1 MKKRA
6 VSPVIATVLLIALVT
21 AAAAIVFLVVIPMLR
36 PGATPYFV
44 ATPGSSSVN
53 GTHRSISIEIEARG
67 GDLIFD
73 GVTCEQ
79 ITTLEYSNEGA
90 AIAENAKITVIIKAT
105 FEIGTEYTFTFTFT
119 SGDSTFEKT
128 FEHTA

>member
-67 GDLIFD
+67 GDLVFD
-73 GVTCEQ
+73 GVTCD
-79 ITTLEYSNEGA
+79 TVSVLEVTNLGA
-90 AIAENAKITVIIKAT
+90 SIVENAKITVTIKGT
-105 FEIGTEYTFTFTFT
+105 FDIGTQYTFTFTFT
-119 SGDSTFEKT
+119 SGDSTFDKVLK
-128 FEHTA
+128 HTA

>member
-44 ATPGSSSVN
+44 ATGSSAVN
-53 GTHRSISIEIEARG
+53 GTHRSISVSIEARG
-67 GDLIFD
+67 GDLVFNN
-73 GVTCEQ
+73 VTCEQ
-79 ITTLEYSNEGA
+79 VPILEVSNLGA
-90 AIAENAKITVIIKAT
+90 SIAENNKITVIIKGT
-105 FEIGTEYTFTFTFT
+105 FEISTEYTFTFSFT
-119 SGDSTFEKT
+119 SGGSTFESV